1 MLDKLRTRLSTTNAL
16 PQLALLGLIVGLL
29 AGLTVIL
36 FRESIEFLQGL
47 YLSSEHDYRSISA
60 LQRFWIPVL
69 GALFLGLCFH
79 FLPKG
84 IRQIGVVHVMER
96 LAYHQGKLPYQNAL
110 VQFFGAIAAMGSGL
124 SLGREGPGVHLGAAN
139 GSLLGQWLR
148 LPNSRLSVLVA
159 CGVAGAIGASFNT
172 PLAGVIFA
180 MEVVLMEYTMASF
193 APVILAS
200 VTATTLTRMMYG
212 ADPAFSVPAMHLGSA
227 WELPVIITMAIIIA
241 GFAAAFISLM
251 RYFGQALSNWPIW
264 ARMTMGGLATGTL
277 ALLIPEVMGVGYITV
292 NQALLGELSLGLLV
306 ALSLAKVLATTA
318 GLGMG
323 LPGGLIAPTL
333 VIGAAVGGA
342 TGLIANT
349 LFPGDVSNYGF
360 YAMVGMGTMMAA
372 TLQAPLAAL
381 LAILELTGNP
391 NILFPGMLAVVVAT
405 LITSELF
412 GRQSV
417 FLSMMRARGL
427 DYHHDPFT
435 QSLRRTG
442 VMSVIDNRFQI
453 LPRNSSREAVENTLV
468 QHPRW
473 IVICEESLPISM
485 LPGADLAQ
493 ALSDDVEEEAFD
505 LLAIPAMRKDLAS
518 ISSRVTMHHALTLM
532 QERQLEAL
540 AVVEGKHVLGVVSL
554 NDIEAHYRVPG

>member
-1 MLDKLRTRLSTTNAL
+1 MLEKLRNRLSTSNAL
-16 PQLALLGLIVGLL
+16 PQLALLGLVVGLL
-29 AGLTVIL
+29 AGVTVIL
-36 FRESIEFLQGL
+36 FREAIELLQEL
-47 YLSSEHDYRSISA
+47 YLSPEHDYRSISSA
-60 LQRFWIPVL
+60 QRFWIPLL
-69 GALFLGLCFH
+69 GAFIIGICFQM
-79 FLPKG
+79 LAKPL
-84 IRQIGVVHVMER
+84 RQVGVVHVMER

-110 VQFFGAIAAMGSGL
+110 VQFFGAIGAMASGL

-148 LPNSRLSVLVA
+148 LPNSSLSVLVA
-159 CGVAGAIGASFNT
+159 CGVAAAIGASFNT

-200 VTATTLTRMMYG
+200 VTATTLTRLMYG

-227 WELPVIITMAIIIA
+227 WELPLIITMALIIA
-241 GFAAAFISLM
+241 GFAAAFITLM
-251 RYFGQALSNWPIW
+251 RYFSQSLSNWPIW
-264 ARMTMGGLATGTL
+264 ARMTLGGLATAIL
-277 ALLIPEVMGVGYITV
+277 ALFIPEVMGVGYITV
-292 NQALLGELSLGLLV
+292 NQTLLGELGLGLLLTL
-306 ALSLAKVLATTA
+306 ALAKVIATTA

-349 LFPGDVSNYGF
+349 LFPGEVSNYGF
-360 YAMVGMGTMMAA
+360 YALIGMGTMMAA

-381 LAILELTGNP
+381 LAILELTANP

-405 LITSELF
+405 LVTSELF

-427 DYHHDPFT
+427 DYHHDPLT

-442 VMSVIDNRFQI
+442 VMSVLDNRFQI

-468 QHPRW
+468 LHPRW
-473 IVICEESLPISM
+473 VVISEESQAIAM

-493 ALSDDVEEEAFD
+493 ALSSDTEQEEFD
-505 LLAIPAMRKDLAS
+505 LIAIPAMRQDLNI

-532 QERQLEAL
+532 KEKQLTAL
-540 AVVEGKHVLGVVSL
+540 AVVEGKHVLGVVTL
-554 NDIEAHYRVPG
+554 GDIEAHYRVPG

>member
-1 MLDKLRTRLSTTNAL
+1 MLEKLRRRLSTTNAL
-16 PQLALLGLIVGLL
+16 PQLTLLGLVVGLL
-29 AGLTVIL
+29 AGITVIL
-36 FRESIEFLQGL
+36 FRESIETLQEL
-47 YLSSEHDYRSISA
+47 YLSSEHDYRDISGI
-60 LQRFWIPVL
+60 QRFWIPVL
-69 GALFLGLCFH
+69 GALFLGICFH
-79 FLPKG
+79 FLPKTL
-84 IRQIGVVHVMER
+84 RQIGVVHVMER
-96 LAYHQGKLPYQNAL
+96 LAYHQGKLPLQNAL
-110 VQFFGAIAAMGSGL
+110 VQFFGAITAVASGL
-124 SLGREGPGVHLGAAN
+124 SLGREGPGVHLGAAS

-148 LPNSRLSVLVA
+148 LPNSSLSVLVA

-212 ADPAFSVPAMHLGSA
+212 AEPAFSVPAMHLGSA
-227 WELPVIITMAIIIA
+227 WELPIIVAMAFIIA
-241 GFAAAFISLM
+241 IFAATFISLM
-251 RYFGQALSNWPIW
+251 RFFSQSLSGWPIW
-264 ARMTMGGLATGTL
+264 ARMTLGGVATGVL
-277 ALLIPEVMGVGYITV
+277 ALFVPEVMGVGYVTV
-292 NQALLGELSLGLLV
+292 NQTLLGELSLGLLL
-306 ALSLAKVLATTA
+306 ALALAKVVATTA

-342 TGLIANT
+342 TGLIANN
-349 LFPGDVSNYGF
+349 LFPGEVSNYGF

-405 LITSELF
+405 LLTSELF

-442 VMSVIDNRFQI
+442 VMSVLDNRFQI
-453 LPRNSSREAVENTLV
+453 LPRASSREAVENTLV
-468 QHPRW
+468 LHPRW
-473 IVICEESLPISM
+473 IVICEESQPISM

-493 ALSDDVEEEAFD
+493 ALSNDVEQTDFD
-505 LLAIPAMRKDLAS
+505 LMAIPAMRKELAV
-518 ISSRVTMHHALTLM
+518 ISSRVTMHHALSLM
-532 QERQLEAL
+532 QEQQLDAL

-554 NDIEAHYRVPG
+554 TDIEAHYRVPG